1 MSRLLVSNHD
11 HVPVRRT
18 DPLPPGAIHAGEAG
32 ADPQDEEIIDK
43 KGRGW

>member
-1 MSRLLVSNHD
+1 MITS
-11 HVPVRRT
+11 
-18 DPLPPGAIHAGEAG
+18 LPADRILSLSGAARAGEAG